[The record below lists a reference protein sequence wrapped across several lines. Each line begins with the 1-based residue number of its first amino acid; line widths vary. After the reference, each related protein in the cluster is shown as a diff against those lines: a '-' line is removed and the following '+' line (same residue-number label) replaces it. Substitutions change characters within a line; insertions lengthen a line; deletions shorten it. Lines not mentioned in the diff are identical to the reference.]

1 MTENN
6 PGDTPG
12 PAPETE
18 PTSVLPTGAPAVSAP
33 VEGRPAGRRTGVVVA
48 SVVAVALVLG
58 GGAFAAYRVFAA
70 SGPQAD
76 EALPASTVALVT
88 LDLDP
93 SAKQK
98 VEAIK
103 TIRKFP
109 ALKKELGL
117 DVDDDL
123 REWVFKKA
131 TDSGDCKSLNYAKDI
146 EPWIGKRI
154 ALGAVDLGAKQV
166 TPAIALQITDAAAA
180 KRDFAKLVK
189 CSDPGE
195 DFGFTVG
202 KDYLI
207 ASDSEANAKKIV
219 AAAEKST
226 LADSA
231 AYRKQMDR
239 VGDLGVLSFYV
250 APQGLKAMVEG
261 LTDFGGAAMGGGPTA
276 EDFAERPSGTPTS
289 ATERPQ
295 GLPSDAATALPP
307 ELRKQLE
314 ELEKQSEEMKKQAE
328 QLKTPGSMGN
338 SVPRPAA
345 PAETPAPGADAHL
358 DKALKDFK
366 GMAGTV
372 RFSDGGMELSAVGEG
387 AKQLTSGGVVG
398 KQLGALPKDT
408 TLALGFGV
416 PNDFAKTVV
425 DQLQGQLSD
434 LTGDLV
440 AEAKESLGLT
450 LPEDLEDLLGDSVT
464 LSLSGDAPNLK
475 EVESPEDVP
484 VGLVIRG
491 DGAKIRAVIAKIEE
505 ATGQQLADLP
515 IHVKESKD
523 QVTLSPSKD
532 YAEALTK
539 SGSLKDSS
547 AFKSVVPEAD
557 KATMAFYVHV
567 DSTWR
572 TALVDLAKEMFG
584 SSSARDV
591 EANSKVLEAIGL
603 STWTDGPVS
612 HSLLKI
618 TTK

>member
-6 PGDTPG
+6 PGDTSG
-12 PAPETE
+12 PTPETE
-18 PTSVLPTGAPAVSAP
+18 PTSVLPAGDPGATAEA
-33 VEGRPAGRRTGVVVA
+33 RPGGRRTAVVVA
-48 SVVAVALVLG
+48 SVLAVALVLG
-58 GGAFAAYRVFAA
+58 GGAFAAYRVFAS

-109 ALKKELGL
+109 SLKKELGL

-123 REWVFKKA
+123 REWVFKKF
-131 TDSGDCKSLNYAKDI
+131 TDSGDCKSLDYAKDI

-154 ALGAVDLGAKQV
+154 ALGAVDLEAKQV
-166 TPAIALQITDAAAA
+166 TPVIALQVTDRAAA

-189 CSDPGE
+189 CSDPGD
-195 DFGFTVG
+195 DFAFTVG

-231 AYRKQMDR
+231 SYRKQMDR

-250 APQGLKAMVEG
+250 APKGLKAMVAG
-261 LTDFGGAAMGGGPTA
+261 LSDFGDAAMGVSPLTA
-276 EDFAERPSGTPTS
+276 DDFAERPSGLPTS

-314 ELEKQSEEMKKQAE
+314 ELEKQSEEMKKQAG

-345 PAETPAPGADAHL
+345 PAETPAPGVDAQL

-387 AKQLTSGGVVG
+387 AKQLTGGGVIG
-398 KQLGALPKDT
+398 KHLGALPKDT
-408 TLALGFGV
+408 ALALGFGV
-416 PNDFAKTVV
+416 PDDFAKTVV
-425 DQLQGQLSD
+425 EQLQGQLSD
-434 LTGDLV
+434 LTGDIV

-464 LSLSGDAPNLK
+464 LSLSGEAPNLK
-475 EVESPEDVP
+475 EVRSPEDVP

-505 ATGQQLADLP
+505 ATGQQLAELP
-515 IHVKESKD
+515 IYVEESKG

-539 SGSLKDSS
+539 SGSLQDSS
-547 AFKSVVPEAD
+547 AFKSVVPEAN
-557 KATMAFYVHV
+557 KANMAFYLHI
-567 DSTWR
+567 DSAWR

-584 SSSARDV
+584 SSTARDV
-591 EANSKVLEAIGL
+591 DANSKVLEAIGL
-603 STWTDGPVS
+603 STWNDGAVS

>member
-12 PAPETE
+12 QTPETE
-18 PTSVLPTGAPAVSAP
+18 PTAVLPTGEPADSAP
-33 VEGRPAGRRTGVVVA
+33 VEGRPGGRRTAVVVA

-58 GGAFAAYRVFAA
+58 GGAFAAYRVFAS

-76 EALPASTVALVT
+76 EALPASTVALVS

-131 TDSGDCKSLNYAKDI
+131 TGSGDCKELDYAKDI

-166 TPAIALQITDAAAA
+166 TPAIALQITDADAA

-231 AYRKQMDR
+231 AYRKQMDQ
-239 VGDLGVLSFYV
+239 VGDLGVISFYV
-250 APQGLKAMVEG
+250 APKGLKAMVEG
-261 LTDFGGAAMGGGPTA
+261 LGGFGSAALGGSVPGEDDF
-276 EDFAERPSGTPTS
+276 PSGLSPNS
-289 ATERPQ
+289 PSSSTERPG
-295 GLPSDAATALPP
+295 GLPSESATAMPS

-314 ELEKQSEEMKKQAE
+314 ELEKQTEESQKS
-328 QLKTPGSMGN
+328 GSMGN

-345 PAETPAPGADAHL
+345 PAATPAPGADAQL

-372 RFSDGGMELSAVGEG
+372 RFSGGGMELSAVGEG

-398 KQLGALPKDT
+398 KQMGALPKDT

-416 PNDFAKTVV
+416 PDDFAKTVV
-425 DQLQGQLSD
+425 DQLQGELSD

-450 LPEDLEDLLGDSVT
+450 LPQDLEDLLGDSVT

-475 EVESPEDVP
+475 EVKSPEDVP

-515 IHVKESKD
+515 IYVKESKG

-532 YAEALTK
+532 YADALTK

-557 KATMAFYVHV
+557 KANMVFYVHI
-567 DSTWR
+567 DSKWR
-572 TALVDLAKEMFG
+572 TALVDLAKELSG
-584 SSSARDV
+584 SSTARDV
-591 EANSKVLEAIGL
+591 DANSKVLEAIGL